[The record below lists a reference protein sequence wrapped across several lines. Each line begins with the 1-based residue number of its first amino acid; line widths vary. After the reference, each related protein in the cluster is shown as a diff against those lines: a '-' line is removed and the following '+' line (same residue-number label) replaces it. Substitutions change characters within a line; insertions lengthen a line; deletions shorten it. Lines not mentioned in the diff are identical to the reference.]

1 MGVMETKRVQRLYR
15 RVAANRKNCSFEDV
29 AGLLRALGFT
39 STSRGSH
46 YTFQRRAQGEETLRI
61 TVPRA
66 RPVNSVYIDQLLKLI
81 ERIDSE

>member
-1 MGVMETKRVQRLYR
+1 MGVMDTKRMQRLYR
-15 RVAANRKNCSFEDV
+15 RVARNRKNCSFDDV
-29 AGLLRALGFT
+29 ASLLAALGFT

-46 YTFQRRAQGEETLRI
+46 YTFQRQVKGAETLRI

-81 ERIDSE
+81 QRIDSK